1 MLKTNCKFLLS
12 ACLFGAFALCH
23 LHAQDGD
30 VTVNQDAQITTLLK
44 LKKEV
49 NKERLNYKIQVYS
62 GNRSGAEKA
71 RVEFRNVYTD
81 WSTSMEYETPNY
93 KVWIGNFNTQLEADR
108 ALLKIK
114 ENYIH
119 AFIFKPKKDNTK

>member
-1 MLKTNCKFLLS
+1 MLKTNCNFLLS
-12 ACLFGAFALCH
+12 ACLFGVFTLSN
-23 LHAQDGD
+23 LHAQEGE

-49 NKERLNYKIQVYS
+49 NKDRLNYKIQVYS

-71 RVEFRNVYTD
+71 RVDFRNLYSD
-81 WSTSMEYETPNY
+81 WRTSMEYETPNY
-93 KVWIGNFNTQLEADR
+93 KVWVGNFNTQLEADR

-119 AFIFKPKKDNTK
+119 AFIFKPKKDKP